1 MEEKN
6 ESRKSR
12 KGLIIVLVLIVLL
25 LLGVIGY
32 LLFRGQAAPGT
43 IGQEQT
49 QEGPQLELDKSQ
61 GEYQERETAPPDD
74 SGVDPEVSVT
84 LPGWTQITI
93 PADTTKIDRGID
105 FYNPDRNKGYYYL
118 TFELNLDEDGDGEY
132 ETNLYKS
139 GLVEAGNH
147 IQEIEISKPLPPG
160 TYRAQ
165 VFLQPYRM
173 DEDKTATN
181 NGSVNIRLIAE

>member
-1 MEEKN
+1 MEENNKPR
-6 ESRKSR
+6 SS
-12 KGLIIVLVLIVLL
+12 KGLVIILIAVLIVLL
-25 LLGVIGY
+25 GVIAF
-32 LLFRGQAAPGT
+32 LFIRMKKAEENR
-43 IGQEQT
+43 I
-49 QEGPQLELDKSQ
+49 PQGSELELDKSQ
-61 GEYQERETAPPDD
+61 GEYVERETAPPDD
-74 SGVDPEVSVT
+74 SGVDPAVSVT
-84 LPGWTQITI
+84 LPGWTEITI

-139 GLVEAGNH
+139 GLVEAGKH